1 MSQTP
6 EVTLALTGPTIK
18 DRINHPYILANQIL
32 TIQKA
37 ILNLEN
43 STQITQ
49 EAVEGLIHIIP
60 NLWKD
65 EQYENELDDAYKE
78 EDVDIRP
85 QFCGNK
91 ASFAFCQKHKLETTK
106 KRKTLEHWKG
116 LQTCINLLD
125 RRGMISKRAYK
136 EIMTGLPAREGDE
149 DVTIIE
155 NSEP

>member
-49 EAVEGLIHIIP
+49 EAVEGLIHTIP
-60 NLWKD
+60 DSWKD
-65 EQYENELDDAYKE
+65 EDYKKELGEAYKE
-78 EDVDIRP
+78 EDIDIRP

-91 ASFAFCQKHKLETTK
+91 ATLAFCQKHKIETTK
-106 KRKTLEHWKG
+106 KRKTLQYWQG
-116 LQTCINLLD
+116 LQACVNLLD
-125 RRGMISKRAYK
+125 RRGMVSRKSYT
-136 EIMTGLPAREGDE
+136 EIMTGIPASEGEE
-149 DVTIIE
+149 DVVVIE
-155 NSEP
+155 AQEL

>member
-1 MSQTP
+1 MSQTHDA
-6 EVTLALTGPTIK
+6 VLGITIK

-60 NLWKD
+60 DIWKD
-65 EQYENELDDAYKE
+65 EKYKE
-78 EDVDIRP
+78 ELEQSYVDKQVDIRP
-85 QFCGNK
+85 EFCGNK
-91 ASFAFCQKHKLETTK
+91 ASLVFCQKHKLETTK
-106 KRKTLEHWKG
+106 TEKRLGYWKG
-116 LQTCINLLD
+116 LQACINLLD
-125 RRGMISKRAYK
+125 RRGMVSKRSFLEK
-136 EIMTGLPAREGDE
+136 MTGIPASEGEE

-155 NSEP
+155 T